1 MYRIID
7 MVDTVRIPPDMLSD
21 KTDELT
27 KIIELLTHENFEGK
41 MTYDNSLIVL
51 VAEIILNGSGRIV
64 HGDGGVY
71 QHVQFKALTFKPE
84 LHEIVQGTVC
94 EILKFGAF
102 IRFGPL
108 DGLLHISQIMDDRID
123 VDLTNERLVGKESKR
138 ELRVGDRVRAR
149 VVAVSIN
156 ERNPRESKIGLTMRQ
171 PGLGKIDWL
180 EEDRL
185 IRAGV
190 IKPKTIQQGKK
201 KGSKRKGRKK

>member
-1 MYRIID
+1 MN
-7 MVDTVRIPPDMLSD
+7 DTVRIPPDLLSD
-21 KTDELT
+21 KSDELIHT
-27 KIIELLTHENFEGK
+27 IESLTHENFEGK

-51 VAEIILNGSGRIV
+51 VTEIKLNGSGRIV

-71 QHVQFKALTFKPE
+71 QKVNFKALTFKPE

-102 IRFGPL
+102 VRFGPL

-123 VDLTNERLVGKESKR
+123 VDLINERLVGKESKR
-138 ELRVGDRVRAR
+138 ELRVGDGVRAR

-185 IRAGV
+185 IRAGI
-190 IKPKTIQQGKK
+190 IKPKTISIGKK
-201 KGSKRKGRKK
+201 KSARSKKKGKKK